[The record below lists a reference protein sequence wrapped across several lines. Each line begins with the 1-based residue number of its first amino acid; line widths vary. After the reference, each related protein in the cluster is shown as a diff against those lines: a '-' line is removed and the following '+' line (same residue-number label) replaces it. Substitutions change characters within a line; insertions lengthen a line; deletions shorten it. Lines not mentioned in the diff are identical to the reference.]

1 MTSLSARVSDGSG
14 DSNTNHQNV
23 EETDE
28 KEEHKHEHRD
38 VLAAA
43 STAVPQQHAFVGVA
57 DLSQQPSHTHTK
69 ASLGTTI
76 AGVMGN
82 VLEWYDFA
90 LFGFFADIIG
100 LNFFPPSNDDNKT
113 TTQAFVLFGAAF
125 VMRPLGGLL
134 IGAYGDKHG
143 RKAALTRSLFLMAI
157 PTTIMGLL
165 PTYAQI
171 GITSTILLCLC
182 RLVQGISVGGQLP
195 ASLVYTVEQRPRS
208 HWGYYGSLPMVAA
221 NIGTLLGN
229 LCAALLRELL
239 TEAQLVA
246 WGWRLP
252 FLSGILIAGV
262 ALYLQKYGTNQDALP
277 PPSTTPVAAGA
288 AAAAPSPPPSPIKAA
303 FRKGNRIALLST
315 CLVPMIWSSGFYGT
329 YTTYFQNVSYNRA
342 PHLLFLCM

>member
-1 MTSLSARVSDGSG
+1 MTSLSANVSGSG
-14 DSNTNHQNV
+14 DSNV
-23 EETDE
+23 EE
-28 KEEHKHEHRD
+28 EEHENEHRD
-38 VLAAA
+38 ILAA
-43 STAVPQQHAFVGVA
+43 TAAPKQHAFVGVA
-57 DLSQQPSHTHTK
+57 DLSQQPSNTHNTT
-69 ASLGTTI
+69 ASSLGTTI

-100 LNFFPPSNDDNKT
+100 LNFFPPSEEDNNKT

-134 IGAYGDKHG
+134 IGTYGDKHG

-157 PTTIMGLL
+157 PTTLMGLL

-208 HWGYYGSLPMVAA
+208 QWGYYGSLPMVAA

-229 LCAALLRELL
+229 FCAALLRELL

-277 PPSTTPVAAGA
+277 PPSTTPAAAGA
-288 AAAAPSPPPSPIKAA
+288 AAAPSPIKAA

-329 YTTYFQNVSYNRA
+329 YLYFQKTTRTTPYSKNRA